1 MTKRPTP
8 KMNPD
13 EIPRFDKNGSPFVKV
28 PEDATVRVLDQ
39 EPRYLHTLKDP
50 DRGCVFCDHGLPFVA
65 SQVKSTLGERI
76 IAETIEGIKMG
87 RYKIDKPILLP
98 ELTMYDI
105 EKMQEYLKKCGFD
118 VEFKIEDEKDN
129 NKS

>member
-50 DRGCVFCDHGLPFVA
+50 DRGCVFCD
-65 SQVKSTLGERI
+65 Q
-76 IAETIEGIKMG
+76 
-87 RYKIDKPILLP
+87 ILLP